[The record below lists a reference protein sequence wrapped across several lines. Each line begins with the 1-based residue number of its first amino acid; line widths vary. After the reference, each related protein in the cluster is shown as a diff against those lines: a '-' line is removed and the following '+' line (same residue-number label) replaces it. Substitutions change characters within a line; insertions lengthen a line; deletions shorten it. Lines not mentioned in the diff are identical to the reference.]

1 MERIIGIDFGTSTTY
16 MYVKRYNGQQPDG
29 SPSTYLPVVFENG
42 AGNGVVVSI
51 VRENADGTFDF
62 GEKAAEVLEGAR
74 IYREIKMRL
83 ESADEE
89 ERAQARRTTEEF
101 FKFLYATYNQQRAT
115 LGDINDEEE
124 TIVSYPVKWQPETVE
139 FMCKAAENAGFKNV
153 RGMDEASAAVFAML
167 NQNAGGKL
175 ISANASGYLML
186 VDMGAGTTDLVVCK
200 YTADAGGKIDVEMV
214 TSWPQSADE
223 PTFGGREIDA
233 VLENYVE
240 AYLTQALKPEMKSGA
255 HTLAT
260 TAGAAKNWKEK
271 NVSDS
276 LCANKTVNTCG
287 YLSNYKAMGFI
298 VGEFPAFGRE
308 KFEEL
313 TKSGLEDYAKLLKGC
328 LDNAAENDD
337 GFASKG
343 LDFVIL
349 TGGHSAWYFA
359 RDILDGTMDGYL
371 DHTALKQIREEKG
384 RVVRLPNPQSTVSLG
399 LVYSRLPFTPAPIP
413 EPIPEPTPIP
423 VKPDGETYYKW
434 DARMSSLLERYMR
447 EHAGTVALHL
457 RNSDSSDLRRRLN
470 VPVTDKVFLAHDDS
484 MMKSGG
490 SGFVV
495 TDRGIYFKDSLCEP
509 SPWLSWEEFMNGEI
523 LSGGSSMRLKFKSG
537 TDRAF
542 TLFILTNS
550 DEKLTKEYI
559 QTKIAD
565 FFQGLQDFLRQ
576 VSDARQE
583 RREVPTPTPAPTPT
597 PTPTPVPA
605 PTPMPTPTP
614 TIGGVP
620 RMEYDITKCPSC
632 GEPIPPKKS
641 RCPRCKH
648 KRLPMPPFSIG
659 LVSWYKGEIKIG
671 IALSTGNFTV
681 KEDAI
686 EFRKVFGNITTN
698 SAPIEVFRMENMI
711 ALRESKYF
719 LGLPS
724 IVVTMND
731 GSVYTFVAPDASVAS
746 KDRFRCAMALLCS
759 LWHKMH
765 DNG

>member
-16 MYVKRYNGQQPDG
+16 MYVKRYDGQKPDG
-29 SPSTYLPVVFENG
+29 TESTYLPVVFGNG
-42 AGNGVVVSI
+42 ASNGVVASI

-62 GEKAAEVLEGAR
+62 GEKAAEELEGAR

-153 RGMDEASAAVFAML
+153 RGMDEATAAVFAML
-167 NQNAGGKL
+167 NQNADGKL
-175 ISANASGYLML
+175 ISANAGGYLML

-240 AYLTQALKPEMKSGA
+240 AYLKQALKPEMKGSA

-271 NVSDS
+271 DVSDS

-287 YLSNYKAMGFI
+287 YLSNYKAIGFI

-308 KFEEL
+308 KFEEM

-337 GFASKG
+337 GVKSKG

-359 RDILDGTMDGYL
+359 RDILDGTMGGYL
-371 DHTALKQIREEKG
+371 DHTALARIREEKG
-384 RVVRLPNPQSTVSLG
+384 RVFRLPNPQSTVSLG
-399 LVYSRLPFTPAPIP
+399 LVYSRLPFTPIPIP
-413 EPIPEPTPIP
+413 KPIDDTVIIH
-423 VKPDGETYYKW
+423 PDDDDRTYTW
-434 DARMSSLLERYMR
+434 DNRLVDVIKDFLSKSAYF
-447 EHAGTVALHL
+447 ANTNAVDK
-457 RNSDSSDLRRRLN
+457 SDSQQ
-470 VPVTDKVFLAHDDS
+470 VCA
-484 MMKSGG
+484 
-490 SGFVV
+490 
-495 TDRGIYFKDSLCEP
+495 YF
-509 SPWLSWEEFMNGEI
+509 NIGESQK
-523 LSGGSSMRLKFKSG
+523 LLYVKSG
-537 TDRAF
+537 TEVAQETQLALTDAGIYAQHGADRSSQRFMSWFGLMNSRPEEQSGQVRIYGGGVILQLSGEEAAS
-542 TLFILTNS
+542 FIALRKQLRDAAAELKPIEPIKP
-550 DEKLTKEYI
+550 DE
-559 QTKIAD
+559 
-565 FFQGLQDFLRQ
+565 Q
-576 VSDARQE
+576 VKPNDGVIV
-583 RREVPTPTPAPTPT
+583 VPK
-597 PTPTPVPA
+597 
-605 PTPMPTPTP
+605 PTP

-620 RMEYDITKCPSC
+620 KANYNSSICPEC
-632 GEPIPPKKS
+632 GTPIPAQKKKCQ
-641 RCPRCKH
+641 RCGRRK
-648 KRLPMPPFSIG
+648 LPDPVTPFKID
-659 LVSWYKGEIKIG
+659 LVSWYKREAKIG
-671 IALSTGNFTV
+671 IASATGRLTV
-681 KEDAI
+681 TNDAI
-686 EFRKVFGNITTN
+686 EFKKNFGNAAESVIPYYNIYATVKAN
-698 SAPIEVFRMENMI
+698 LAPKEIFWLKDIVS
-711 ALRESKYF
+711 LKESTYF
-719 LGLPS
+719 TGYPS
-724 IVVTMND
+724 IVVSMND
-731 GSVYTFVAPDASVAS
+731 GSVYTFVAPNASVAS
-746 KDRFRCAMALLCS
+746 KDNMKCAMALLCS